1 LKTLNNGEIL
11 KDDKV
16 WIKMVELRIGAIDGR
31 ISANNEKDK
40 SESSPR
46 VEIEPRTEIVAIIKH
61 IVDDLIISGSSR
73 DRIIK
78 IVRSSMLE
86 GDIVEAKIQQEAA
99 F

>member
-61 IVDDLIISGSSR
+61 IVDDLIISSSTR